1 MGWEAGLSQSR
12 RRAGAAGEGSGGRG
26 KQTWHT
32 PPTQAGW
39 AAERG
44 PFLPKNWGEDGGL
57 TCQEGTL
64 RWSLMPH
71 LQRTVFSGYIFNGL
85 FFVLFFFAVP
95 LACGILAPQLGI
107 EPVPLALEA
116 WSLNHWTT
124 REVHLQCLT
133 PSAEPL
139 GPHLGPPDDHTFR
152 QYPLPK
158 IT

>member
-1 MGWEAGLSQSR
+1 MGCLVVALGLSTCGT
-12 RRAGAAGEGSGGRG
+12 RAQYLWHLGSVLVA
-26 KQTWHT
+26 H
-32 PPTQAGW
+32 
-39 AAERG
+39 
-44 PFLPKNWGEDGGL
+44 GL
-57 TCQEGTL
+57 
-64 RWSLMPH
+64 RSL
-71 LQRTVFSGYIFNGL
+71 
-85 FFVLFFFAVP
+85 A
-95 LACGILAPQLGI
+95 ACGILAPQLGI